1 MLLSSTGEAEGGGE
15 KEKEGEQDEER
26 RVWVRE
32 VRLGKRGGPLLSA
45 TLKQSKLRQELQC

>member
-1 MLLSSTGEAEGGGE
+1 MLSSTGEGEGGGE